1 MERTDTVRFTEKG
14 DIRMIAHRG
23 VSGLE
28 RENTC
33 PAFVAAGVKSYFGI
47 ETDVHVTKDERFI
60 IFHDND
66 LKRLLSSDI
75 VVEETDFDTLRGFR
89 MKDTDG
95 ATERNDL
102 FMPSLEEYISICG
115 KYKKTAV
122 LELKSRMEERHIV
135 RIADIIIGMGW
146 FANTI
151 FISFSGENLIDLR
164 RNFPAAEAQYLFCD
178 ETDEALDF
186 MKEYRLDADIY
197 APHLTK
203 EYADRMH
210 AAGIRINCWTVDS
223 IELAE
228 RVRDIGV
235 EFITSNILE

>member
-89 MKDTDG
+89 MKAIRAGMKTG
-95 ATERNDL
+95 I
-102 FMPSLEEYISICG
+102 EY
-115 KYKKTAV
+115 
-122 LELKSRMEERHIV
+122 
-135 RIADIIIGMGW
+135 
-146 FANTI
+146 
-151 FISFSGENLIDLR
+151 
-164 RNFPAAEAQYLFCD
+164 
-178 ETDEALDF
+178 
-186 MKEYRLDADIY
+186 
-197 APHLTK
+197 
-203 EYADRMH
+203 
-210 AAGIRINCWTVDS
+210 
-223 IELAE
+223 
-228 RVRDIGV
+228 
-235 EFITSNILE
+235 